1 MARKLLDSNYTT
13 NDHPNK
19 SRWVWR
25 MWATPTVPHEL
36 QQPQQLVHMSM
47 NYTNLC
53 AFNFG
58 PNAKITSHVPG
69 RKSNTL
75 SAVSS
80 SRIEYRMSS
89 PRLVSII
96 SIAQSSCEMFF
107 FFFCDGNKKVSRD
120 RKNNQSKV
128 WENETETET
137 GKQWK
142 WANKLKCQ
150 QWHTKQPHGI

>member
-47 NYTNLC
+47 NYTNLY

-58 PNAKITSHVPG
+58 TNAKITSHVPG

-107 FFFCDGNKKVSRD
+107 FFFVMATKKCPGTARTTSRKYGKTKLKL
-120 RKNNQSKV
+120 RLENS
-128 WENETETET
+128 ENE
-137 GKQWK
+137 QI
-142 WANKLKCQ
+142 N
-150 QWHTKQPHGI
+150 

>member
-75 SAVSS
+75 SAVTS

-96 SIAQSSCEMFF
+96 SIAQSSCEMFLVVMAT
-107 FFFCDGNKKVSRD
+107 KKVSRD

>member
-36 QQPQQLVHMSM
+36 QQPEQLVHMSM

-96 SIAQSSCEMFF
+96 SIAQSSCEMFLVVMAT
-107 FFFCDGNKKVSRD
+107 KKVSRD